1 MSETKQTTIRF
12 AGTIYHRL
20 ELASQ
25 RTGLTINSIVTVA
38 CLDWLRRHEEQLS
51 LWEKGQI
58 LVMRANNGTSM
69 VLIALV
75 TYRRIEGLHDCNGNN
90 TRDIRSTVRRL
101 RFVFLLNQ
109 IRSFSGCRDS
119 DNAFKIGK

>member
-51 LWEKGQI
+51 LWEKG
-58 LVMRANNGTSM
+58 TDPHHES
-69 VLIALV
+69 
-75 TYRRIEGLHDCNGNN
+75 E
-90 TRDIRSTVRRL
+90 
-101 RFVFLLNQ
+101 
-109 IRSFSGCRDS
+109 
-119 DNAFKIGK
+119 